1 LASLSDPV
9 SFLYCVSRTTTRI
22 FLDNFK
28 HRKYLQQDDHRDL
41 REVVMREYNLHK
53 YMRMALVLVPECHP
67 QRGEWEGFVEKMREI
82 LTE

>member
-1 LASLSDPV
+1 M
-9 SFLYCVSRTTTRI
+9 SFLYCVSRSTTRI

-67 QRGEWEGFVEKMREI
+67 QRGEWEGFVERMREI